1 MGPPLRG
8 EAAARQ
14 LEGRAGRTGTCRT
27 FCRRETGDSVSVR
40 VRVRGPHFE
49 KSRKSWVWARSE
61 QELLLIKVAK
71 GPVLGSEE
79 FQVSLKTWPR
89 ANTKDTHAHTHRHA
103 RCRGPVS

>member
-1 MGPPLRG
+1 MEEKLGEARKAGQGLGKGGAMGPPLRG

-27 FCRRETGDSVSVR
+27 FCRRETGNSVS
-40 VRVRGPHFE
+40 VRGPHFE

-79 FQVSLKTWPR
+79 FQASLKNWP
-89 ANTKDTHAHTHRHA
+89 
-103 RCRGPVS
+103 